1 MTGRPTDS
9 LPIATLGSSLGPAWP
24 ERAAWGTAPSLRAW
38 QSAAMRQYFDDQ
50 PRDFL
55 AVATPGAGKTTF
67 ALSVAAELL
76 GRRIVDRITVV
87 APTEHL
93 KLQWA
98 EAAARAGIP
107 IDPTYSAGKGKTSQD
122 FVGIAVTYAG
132 VAVNPL
138 AMRIRTERFKTLVI
152 LDEVHHAGDALSW
165 GEGVREAFEPAARRL
180 ALTGTPF
187 RSDINPIPF
196 VTYAPGNDGVPRS
209 VADYTYGYAHA
220 LADHVVRP
228 VLFMAYSGEMT
239 WRTRAGDEIAARLG
253 EPLTK
258 DLTAQALRTALDPSG
273 SWIPSVLAAAD
284 SRLTE
289 VRRHVPDAGGLVIAS
304 DQDNARAYAKILR
317 QITGEPATVVL
328 SDEKASSKK
337 ITEFTDSDRRW
348 MVAVR
353 MVSEGVDVPRL
364 AVGVYATR
372 TSTPLFFAQA
382 VGRFVR
388 ARTRGETA
396 SVFLPSVPS
405 LLGFASEMEVERD
418 HVLRRKVNDEGDI
431 FAAENELMAEAN
443 AGEGASDELEM
454 SFEALGSEARFDR
467 VLFDGGEF
475 GHAGEVHVGSEEEM
489 DFLGIPGLLEPGQ
502 MRELLQQR
510 QSDRAKKQRA
520 APKQE
525 SGHGAD
531 SVAEVSTHEQLAVL
545 RRELNGL
552 VAAWHHRT
560 GQAHGI
566 THAALRKECGGP
578 AAAVATADQLHA
590 RIDRLRDWA
599 TRKSS

>member
-1 MTGRPTDS
+1 MTGRPEADPQPNALT
-9 LPIATLGSSLGPAWP
+9 PAWP
-24 ERAAWGTAPSLRAW
+24 ERAAWGTATSLRAW
-38 QSAAMRQYFDDQ
+38 QAAAMKKYFDTN

-76 GRRIVDRITVV
+76 GRRVVDRVTIV

-107 IDPTYSAGKGKTSQD
+107 IDPTYAAGKGKTSGD
-122 FVGIAVTYAG
+122 YVGIAVTYAG

-138 AMRIRTERFKTLVI
+138 AMRIRTEGFKPLVI

-165 GEGVREAFEPAARRL
+165 GEGVREAFEPATRRL

-196 VTYAPGNDGVPRS
+196 VTYAPGEDGVPRS
-209 VADYTYGYAHA
+209 VADYAYGYAHA

-228 VLFMAYSGEMT
+228 VLFMAYSGEMQ

-258 DLTAQALRTALDPSG
+258 DMTSQALRTALDPKG
-273 SWIPSVLAAAD
+273 SWIPSVLTAAD
-284 SRLTE
+284 MRLDE

-304 DQDNARAYAKILR
+304 DQESARAYAKLLR
-317 QITGEPATVVL
+317 QISGEPATVVL
-328 SDEKASSKK
+328 SDEKAASKK
-337 ITEFTDSDRRW
+337 ISEFSEGDQRW

-364 AVGVYATR
+364 AVGVYATT

-396 SVFLPSVPS
+396 SVFLPSVPN
-405 LLGFASEMEVERD
+405 LLGFASEMEVQRD
-418 HVLRRKVNDEGDI
+418 HVLGRKVNDEGDI
-431 FAAENELMAEAN
+431 FAAENDLLAQAN
-443 AGEGASDELEM
+443 ASEAASDDLLG
-454 SFEALGSEARFDR
+454 SFEAIGSEARFDR

-475 GHAGEVHVGSEEEM
+475 GHSGEVHVGSEEEM
-489 DFLGIPGLLEPGQ
+489 DFLGIPGLLDADQ
-502 MRELLQQR
+502 VRDLLHSR
-510 QSDRAKKQRA
+510 QSERAQKQKAGRSRSEEA
-520 APKQE
+520 ADALVE
-525 SGHGAD
+525 M
-531 SVAEVSTHEQLAVL
+531 STHEQLAVL

-578 AAAVATADQLHA
+578 AAAVATAEQLRA
-590 RIDRLRDWA
+590 RIDRLREWA
-599 TRKSS
+599 LRKTS

>member
-1 MTGRPTDS
+1 VTGRPEADS
-9 LPIATLGSSLGPAWP
+9 LPIALTPAWP

-38 QSAAMRQYFDDQ
+38 QTAAMRQYFEQ
-50 PRDFL
+50 HPRDFL

-107 IDPTYSAGKGKTSQD
+107 IDPTYAAGKGKTSQD

-152 LDEVHHAGDALSW
+152 LDEVHHAGDAMSW
-165 GEGVREAFEPAARRL
+165 GEGVREAFEPATRRL

-209 VADYTYGYAHA
+209 VADFTYGYAHA

-228 VLFMAYSGEMT
+228 VLFMAYSGEMS

-304 DQDNARAYAKILR
+304 DQDTARSYAKTLK

-337 ITEFTDSDRRW
+337 ISEFTDSDRRW

-396 SVFLPSVPS
+396 SVFLPSVPA

-418 HVLRRKVNDEGDI
+418 HVLGRKISDEGDI
-431 FAAENELMAEAN
+431 FAAENDLLAQAN
-443 AGEGASDELEM
+443 AGESASDELDA

-510 QSDRAKKQRA
+510 QSDRARKQKA
-520 APKQE
+520 APKPE
-525 SGHGAD
+525 PD
-531 SVAEVSTHEQLAVL
+531 TVTEVTTHEQLAIL

-578 AAAVATADQLHA
+578 AAAVATAEQLHA
-590 RIDRLRDWA
+590 RIDKVREWA
-599 TRKSS
+599 VRKSS

>member
-1 MTGRPTDS
+1 
-9 LPIATLGSSLGPAWP
+9 
-24 ERAAWGTAPSLRAW
+24 
-38 QSAAMRQYFDDQ
+38 MRQYLSEQ

-76 GRRIVDRITVV
+76 GRRMVDRITVV

-107 IDPTYSAGKGKTSQD
+107 IDPTYAAGKGKTSQD
-122 FVGIAVTYAG
+122 YVGIAVTYAG

-187 RSDINPIPF
+187 RSDVNPIPF
-196 VTYAPGNDGVPRS
+196 VTYAPGPDGVPRS
-209 VADYTYGYAHA
+209 VADFTYGYAHA

-228 VLFMAYSGEMT
+228 VLFMAYSGEMQ

-289 VRRHVPDAGGLVIAS
+289 VRRHVPDAGGLVIAT
-304 DQDNARAYAKILR
+304 DQDSARAYAKVLK
-317 QITGEPATVVL
+317 QVSGEPATVVL
-328 SDEKASSKK
+328 SDEKLASKK
-337 ITEFTDSDRRW
+337 ISEFTDSDRRW

-364 AVGVYATR
+364 AVGVYATT

-388 ARTRGETA
+388 ARGRGETA

-418 HVLRRKVNDEGDI
+418 HVLGRRISDEGDI
-431 FAAENELMAEAN
+431 FAAENDLLAQAN
-443 AGEGASDELEM
+443 AGESASAELET
-454 SFEALGSEARFDR
+454 SWEALGSEARFDR

-475 GHAGEVHVGSEEEM
+475 GHSGEVHVGSEEEM
-489 DFLGIPGLLEPGQ
+489 DFLGIPGLLEPHQ
-502 MRELLQQR
+502 VRELLQTR
-510 QSDRAKKQRA
+510 QSERARKQKAA
-520 APKQE
+520 APDAAA
-525 SGHGAD
+525 GD
-531 SVAEVSTHEQLAVL
+531 SVAEVSTHEHLATL

-578 AAAVATADQLHA
+578 AAAVATADQLHS
-590 RIDRLRDWA
+590 RIDKLREWA
-599 TRKSS
+599 LRKTS